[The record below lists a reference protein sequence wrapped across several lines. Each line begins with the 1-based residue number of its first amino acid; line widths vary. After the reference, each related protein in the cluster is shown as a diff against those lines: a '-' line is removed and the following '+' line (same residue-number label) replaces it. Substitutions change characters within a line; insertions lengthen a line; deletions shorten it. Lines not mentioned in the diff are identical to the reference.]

1 MDKDERQA
9 DVGVSSAVGAQIL
22 KPLRAALQG
31 ADEPQ
36 RYRVLSFLFGELAS
50 DSALLGNGR
59 GGQSS
64 EQLEAAQKRITL
76 LEEEKASVE
85 DRLRVVDSELRDKSA
100 QLTSKIQH
108 EADLEEVIHDHQS
121 RNNSLKEK
129 IAQLDA
135 ELVARNSEL
144 HKAEVRIE
152 GLQLKGQRADLVSSD
167 TSKVD
172 TLEQARIG
180 LGKELETIRGDMD
193 QLRSDKDAEIA
204 ALQQK
209 LAGTEASSA
218 EGGEEVLRELWER
231 LAKATPSLAEGNS
244 HPNLQAAHRLADAT
258 VELAKFVDDFDKNMR
273 VFIDRYTK
281 PVDSVKVPWQAYAN
295 GGELIDFCRR
305 TVAAQGGRP
314 VGPLKMRLR
323 LFYSWMYAA
332 MIGCDAAIESIE
344 SELQQHLLG
353 PDGTGA
359 NPNAT
364 IRDYI
369 RSDGPPKFAEQMKR
383 IRGQRLAETYGR
395 G

>member
-1 MDKDERQA
+1 MGNDERQA
-9 DVGVSSAVGAQIL
+9 ESGVSPAVGAQIL
-22 KPLRAALQG
+22 EPLRAALQG

-36 RYRVLSFLFGELAS
+36 RYRLLSFLFGELAG
-50 DSALLGNGR
+50 DSALHGNGR
-59 GGQSS
+59 GGQTS
-64 EQLEAAQKRITL
+64 EKIDAAQKRIAL
-76 LEEEKASVE
+76 LEEEKASIE
-85 DRLRVVDSELRDKSA
+85 DRLRVVNSELRDKDT

-108 EADLEEVIHDHQS
+108 ETELEEVIQGHRT
-121 RNNSLKEK
+121 RNDSHKEK

-144 HKAEVRIE
+144 HQAEVKIE
-152 GLQLKGQRADLVSSD
+152 ELQLMGQRSDLASSD

-172 TLEQARIG
+172 SLEQSRIE
-180 LGKELETIRGDMD
+180 LGKELDKIRGDMA
-193 QLRSDKDAEIA
+193 QLRSDKEAEIA
-204 ALQQK
+204 GLQQK
-209 LAGTEASSA
+209 LASTQASSS
-218 EGGEEVLRELWER
+218 EGGDEMLRELWER
-231 LAKATPSLAEGNS
+231 LAKAQPSLAEGNS

-258 VELAKFVDDFDKNMR
+258 VELAKFVDDFDKSMR
-273 VFIDRYTK
+273 VFIDRYTN
-281 PVDSVKVPWQAYAN
+281 PVDSVKVPWQAYAK

-323 LFYSWMYAA
+323 LFYSWMNAA
-332 MIGCDAAIESIE
+332 MIGCDAAIESIDY
-344 SELQQHLLG
+344 ELQQHLLG
-353 PDGTGA
+353 PDGAGA

-369 RSDGPPKFAEQMKR
+369 RGDGPPKFAEQMKR